1 MPLPTNLNLQGAAFL
16 FQKKIQKDLIKNEK
30 IFLNKISFN
39 VSEYLKFRTG
49 LTAQNFDI
57 LLGLLV

>member
-1 MPLPTNLNLQGAAFL
+1 MKKKFKNLLKQLGDSP
-16 FQKKIQKDLIKNEK
+16 KKKRN
-30 IFLNKISFN
+30 ISAN